1 MTDNSNTWN
10 ALPIS
15 QSMFQVGAK
24 ELIFWAV
31 GADGFPSAL
40 CLYTGGQA
48 GARVDRRSFIC
59 TLAGGFLAARKLLD
73 PVLGEALDHPFTII

>member
-1 MTDNSNTWN
+1 MK
-10 ALPIS
+10 I
-15 QSMFQVGAK
+15 GAPHARVLSP
-24 ELIFWAV
+24 EMVAQ
-31 GADGFPSAL
+31 SAL

-48 GARVDRRSFIC
+48 GAPVDRRSFIG